1 MTDADDKPADQE
13 EDTAGPLP
21 DVPHPDDEEEHIP
34 PDLVVELFRFMEDV
48 LRIEAHVWA
57 AEKALHEARL
67 VSLHP
72 YRSAEEAQLLY
83 ERANFLMATVA
94 PWAEDAAER
103 AHRVWPDAAAY
114 SEREHIR
121 VSEEIRKAEEREEA
135 EEARRHEE

>member
-1 MTDADDKPADQE
+1 MTDADDE
-13 EDTAGPLP
+13 EKDTLPDAP
-21 DVPHPDDEEEHIP
+21 DVPDPDDEEEHIP

-57 AEKALHEARL
+57 AEKALHEARGI
-67 VSLHP
+67 SLHP
-72 YRSAEEAQLLY
+72 YRSAKEAQLLY
-83 ERANFLMATVA
+83 DRAHFLMATVA

-103 AHRVWPDAAAY
+103 AHKVWPDAAAY

-135 EEARRHEE
+135 AEARRHEE